1 MEHDPNA
8 SLLLELAPFEEMLL
22 WPAPGA
28 TPTQIESLLAPT
40 FHEIGA
46 SGRRFDREFGIATL
60 HERCGKEPA
69 SAWRMADRTVDRVTP
84 DVVLHTYL
92 LQRHDG
98 PESRRATLWVR
109 AGEGWSAVFHQG
121 TPIASPAN

>member
-28 TPTQIESLLAPT
+28 TPAQIESLLAPT

-60 HERCGKEPA
+60 HERCGK
-69 SAWRMADRTVDRVTP
+69 DRLRRGEWQTAP
-84 DVVLHTYL
+84 WI
-92 LQRHDG
+92 G
-98 PESRRATLWVR
+98 SRLTLCC
-109 AGEGWSAVFHQG
+109 
-121 TPIASPAN
+121 TPIFCNGTMGR